1 MLGLFYNDMFMSQR
15 AVSVLTQILCRW
27 KKHNNEMASFV
38 VKVWQPLSVLKMLVI
53 QTMPTET
60 EPLLIARFY
69 RLCLHYINGVF
80 AVKNRHEEVDI
91 V

>member
-1 MLGLFYNDMFMSQR
+1 MLGLFYNMFMSQR
-15 AVSVLTQILCRW
+15 AVPVLTQILCRW

-38 VKVWQPLSVLKMLVI
+38 VKVWQPLSVLKMLVV
-53 QTMPTET
+53 QTNPTET
-60 EPLLIARFY
+60 DPLPIAPFY

-80 AVKNRHEEVDI
+80 AVKNRHEGVDI